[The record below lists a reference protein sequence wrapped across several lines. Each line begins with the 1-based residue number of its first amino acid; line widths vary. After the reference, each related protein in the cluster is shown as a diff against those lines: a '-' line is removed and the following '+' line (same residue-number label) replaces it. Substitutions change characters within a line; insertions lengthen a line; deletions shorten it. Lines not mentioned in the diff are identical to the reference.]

1 MTLRFPANWS
11 QDLSFSKGCSLVVRH
26 GGKTRVITKE
36 ESEIPHNHGLPFSW
50 DGELLQGRHTRITRL
65 DSGEVT
71 LLPLNHAA
79 CLDQWVLAPVRKVK
93 EMPGGSIQLEGGQ
106 LARDPAF
113 LHCLLTAMQFG
124 GTTAPTHIQGET
136 GVGKEGVARLIHQS
150 SQRGKGPLV
159 FVNCGALPPSLAH
172 GELFGRERG
181 SYTGATHDA
190 PGLIEQAHGGT
201 LFLDEVGELS
211 LEDQARLLRV
221 LETGTL
227 RRLGAGRPRQIDV
240 RIVSATHKNLAEKV
254 SAGEFREDLYYRLC
268 VLDIQVPPL
277 RERPLDLEMLAS
289 HFLKQF
295 GHEGGMTSAT
305 FGLLLEH
312 PWPGNIRELRN
323 VLYRGVISSGGEPL
337 RPEHLRLTPPPSR
350 EGEGL
355 QGTLDDKIREELFR
369 QRGNRQKTCDA
380 LRISRS
386 TLYRWVK
393 RHPNLVF
400 GLPLED
406 TRPEGP
412 TMLMT
417 KPSIYSP
424 SGGKSKERV
433 LPC

>member
-11 QDLSFSKGCSLVVRH
+11 QDLSFSKNFSLVVRH
-26 GGKTRVITKE
+26 GGKTWVMTRE
-36 ESEIPHNHGLPFSW
+36 DSEGHHNSTLPFSW
-50 DGELLQGRHTRITRL
+50 NGEPVQGGHTRVTRL

-79 CLDQWVLAPVRKVK
+79 SLDQWVLAPVRRVQ
-93 EMPGGSIQLEGGQ
+93 EMPGGTIQLEGGQ

-254 SAGEFREDLYYRLC
+254 STGEFREDLYYRLC

-277 RERPLDLEMLAS
+277 RERPQDIEMLTT

-295 GHEGGMTSAT
+295 GHEGGMKSAT
-305 FGLLLEH
+305 FSLLLEH
-312 PWPGNIRELRN
+312 PWPGNIRELKN

-337 RPEHLRLTPPPSR
+337 RPQHLRLTPPPSR

-400 GLPLED
+400 GLPSEGSSLEE
-406 TRPEGP
+406 TLTHKVKGS
-412 TMLMT
+412 TF
-417 KPSIYSP
+417 SP
-424 SGGKSKERV
+424 SGQKSKEMRV
-433 LPC
+433 TF